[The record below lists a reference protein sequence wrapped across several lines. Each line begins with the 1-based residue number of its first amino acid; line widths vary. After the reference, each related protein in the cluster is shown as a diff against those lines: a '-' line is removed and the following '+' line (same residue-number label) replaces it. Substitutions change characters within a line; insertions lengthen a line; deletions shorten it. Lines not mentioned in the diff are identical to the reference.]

1 MTNQLAPMC
10 KVNDNELHKDISLTR
25 TLIISFVVVRGA
37 SRKYRTFC
45 HTKIFI
51 DNRKEKVY
59 AGFITHLHL
68 LLHIVTL
75 DIEALVVP

>member
-1 MTNQLAPMC
+1 MC
-10 KVNDNELHKDISLTR
+10 NRVTV
-25 TLIISFVVVRGA
+25 LIITRGGGSFIYVGR
-37 SRKYRTFC
+37 SENKERFC
-45 HTKIFI
+45 HTKILI